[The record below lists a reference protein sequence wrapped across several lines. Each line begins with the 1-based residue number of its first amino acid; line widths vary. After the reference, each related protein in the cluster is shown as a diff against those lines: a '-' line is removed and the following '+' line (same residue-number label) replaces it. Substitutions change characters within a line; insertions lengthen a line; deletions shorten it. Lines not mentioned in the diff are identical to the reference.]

1 MFARVVGLANKET
14 AARVLFLHSSSGKP
28 NDHTS
33 GSVSL
38 SFLLKTFSN
47 NGGIVDG
54 NPPMNGVDHP
64 LMIDCPKMPNNHRKG
79 KDDNLSSCTQKE
91 VLDSSKNVNLDKN
104 AVVDMETI
112 KQETLHKHPHRE
124 EEICDVN
131 AAGIDIEKEPR
142 DENACMKEYKKGKMI
157 FSLWAVSPKRQGG
170 LGFTTSQ
177 VGVVLAISGLALFVF
192 QITTFPPLA
201 KLFGPIH
208 VTRTS
213 AIISIPLLTAYPF
226 IALLRDRALWI
237 IINCASSLKY
247 IFCVSDDNAVTRD
260 QRAAANGLQM
270 SAMSLFKTIG
280 PAAAGILFHGDKRDK
295 IQISFQVHI

>member
-1 MFARVVGLANKET
+1 MEDFKNEVKNKIQNALAGLQRNPKSEDEYEEVGEELEAEEPEGLEDG
-14 AARVLFLHSSSGKP
+14 REQRFL
-28 NDHTS
+28 
-33 GSVSL
+33 
-38 SFLLKTFSN
+38 
-47 NGGIVDG
+47 IA
-54 NPPMNGVDHP
+54 M
-64 LMIDCPKMPNNHRKG
+64 
-79 KDDNLSSCTQKE
+79 
-91 VLDSSKNVNLDKN
+91 
-104 AVVDMETI
+104 
-112 KQETLHKHPHRE
+112 ETLHKHPHRE

-247 IFCVSDDNAVTRD
+247 IFCTAVHFFFNLKQCSSSLLQTRD

-280 PAAAGILFHGDKRDK
+280 PAAAGILFCCCWNLIVFKIALLLFSWGQKRQNTDFLPGAHLK
-295 IQISFQVHI
+295 FLLFYWKKLVTAY